1 MKCRIRLTCAMLLAG
16 LWLGQAASECS
27 AQESLAP
34 EVLQTLK
41 QGVVFLKVA
50 VGPIEWS
57 GSGFVIHR
65 QGDTVYV
72 VTNAHVAT
80 KPNLDGGE
88 IPAGLR
94 GRGVPE
100 LFRLKQAFQGRDA
113 EITAVFYSGTPQEE
127 RRAATV
133 AALDIPNDLAVLK
146 LTGLTKIPE
155 PLVLDP
161 ALKPIETTTVYIF
174 GFPFGEALSS
184 SKGHPT
190 VSIGKGT
197 ISSIRLDDA
206 GLENT
211 IQIDGALNPGN
222 SGGPVV
228 DSRGRLHGI
237 AVATIKG
244 SGIGFSVP
252 TSVLH
257 RLLSGSVTERK
268 ISRHS
273 DSQGG
278 VAFDIEFSLFDP
290 YQKVNS
296 IRVACVASKVEVPT
310 TEAGKPLNDS
320 QEVELTVKDGKARGV
335 WRLPPAAKL
344 PPFVTI
350 QPVVHDADSK
360 VTYLVASHHRFLVDA
375 SIPSGRPELKDP
387 ERAEILTDLK
397 SDVPTA
403 IRRRLAELPE
413 YSPGAGQPDIAA
425 ELERLASFKDNE
437 IRLASIH
444 LLAVWGTAKNAPGLI
459 KLLTDEH
466 IPVRHSAIQT
476 LAVWG
481 DVSAVQ
487 PIVDRLSEAQDRAA
501 AQKGLVRMGE
511 VAEPAVMKLL
521 ESADSVIRALA
532 CDILGDIG
540 TKTVALPA
548 LQKLAMTET
557 GLVAIRAREAAQRI
571 TQRGSTVV
579 AIPGLSIRPRVVTG
593 DRKVQR
599 PKELT
604 VGDRTHTGGVV
615 IVGPRRA
622 TVALALSQPTEGP
635 RYVACFLMYRL
646 PADEFTRISSVA
658 QSKRIGKETRLIY
671 RTFMDDVELQ
681 TEHVFTLDG
690 TQIEQEK
697 LTLQE
702 QSFDPAAG
710 RVFLIDL
717 QADPARIVQKKFV
730 LPTVAR
736 DIALDDPALLT
747 VADQMLDLL
756 VKDDAEIRKFVTPS
770 R

>member
-1 MKCRIRLTCAMLLAG
+1 MNPRIRPWCGLLVAG
-16 LWLGQAASECS
+16 LWLGHLVGETR

-34 EVLQTLK
+34 EILQSLK
-41 QGVVFLKVA
+41 QGVVFLKVS

-65 QGDTVYV
+65 QSDTVYI

-80 KPNLDGGE
+80 KPDLENGN

-94 GRGVPE
+94 GRGAVE
-100 LFRLKQAFQGRDA
+100 LLRLKQALHGREP
-113 EITAVFYSGTPQEE
+113 EITAVFQSGTPQEE
-127 RRAATV
+127 RRAATLV
-133 AALDIPNDLAVLK
+133 AVDVPNDLAVLK
-146 LTGLTKIPE
+146 LTGLTRIPE

-161 ALKPIETTTVYIF
+161 TLKPMETTPVFIF

-190 VSIGKGT
+190 VSVGRGT
-197 ISSIRLDDA
+197 ISSIRLNDA
-206 GLENT
+206 GAEDT

-228 DSRGRLHGI
+228 DSRGRLQGI

-268 ISRHS
+268 VVRRSE
-273 DSQGG
+273 DGL
-278 VAFDIEFSLFDP
+278 AFDIEFSLFDP

-296 IRVACVASKVEVPT
+296 IRVACVAGKVDVPAT
-310 TEAGKPLNDS
+310 DAGKPLS
-320 QEVELTVKDGKARGV
+320 GSEEVELVVKDGKAHGV
-335 WRLPPAAKL
+335 WKLPPDATL

-350 QPVVHDADSK
+350 QPVVRDVDNK

-375 SIPSGRPELKDP
+375 TRRPGRPELKDAT
-387 ERAEILTDLK
+387 RAEILTDLK

-403 IRRRLAELPE
+403 IRQRFAELLE
-413 YSPGAGQPDIAA
+413 YSPEAGQPEIAA
-425 ELERLASFKDNE
+425 ELERLASFKDPE
-437 IRLASIH
+437 IRLASVH
-444 LLAVWGTAKNAPGLI
+444 LLAVWGTSKNAPGLI
-459 KLLTDEH
+459 KLLTDEQ
-466 IPVRHSAIQT
+466 IPLRHSAMQT
-476 LAVWG
+476 LAAWKTE
-481 DVSAVQ
+481 AAIQ
-487 PIVDRLSEAQDRAA
+487 PIVDRLAEPQDRAA
-501 AQKGLVRMGE
+501 GQKALVRMGE
-511 VAEPAVMKLL
+511 LAEPAVMKLL
-521 ESADSVIRALA
+521 ASADSVIQALA

-540 TKTVALPA
+540 TTTVALPA
-548 LQKLAMTET
+548 LQKLAMSET

-579 AIPGLSIRPRVVTG
+579 SIPGLTNRPRVVTG

-599 PKELT
+599 PKEQA
-604 VGDRTHTGGVV
+604 VGDRIHTGGVV
-615 IVGPRRA
+615 IVGHRRA
-622 TVALALSQPTEGP
+622 TVSLALSQSSEGP
-635 RYVACFLMYRL
+635 REVACFLMYRL
-646 PADEFTRISSVA
+646 PANEFNRMSSVVQA
-658 QSKRIGKETRLIY
+658 KRMGNDTRLIY
-671 RTFMDDVELQ
+671 RTFLDDIELQ

-690 TQIEQEK
+690 TQIQQER
-697 LTLQE
+697 LTFQE

-710 RVFLIDL
+710 RVFLIDM
-717 QADPARIVQKKFV
+717 QADPPRIVQKKIA

-736 DIALDDPALLT
+736 EIPMDDPALLT
-747 VADQMLDLL
+747 VADQTLDLL
-756 VKDDAEIRKFVTPS
+756 TREDAEIRKFVTLG